1 MIGQVHFLVIYITT
15 VLNKFSNFYFTKYCM
30 VRNIGVELNLAVS
43 KINPF
48 KDRIIFKIA
57 FLQQLELYYKFN
69 LVPSLLALKL
79 YMKIGLA
86 MLYTNI

>member
-1 MIGQVHFLVIYITT
+1 
-15 VLNKFSNFYFTKYCM
+15 M